1 MALLHG
7 VILIGG
13 GMGGEDGSGC
23 GAGSLMA
30 EQLVACLTN
39 AHNNSVSWKMD
50 PEAAFPIEKR
60 NILFL
65 C

>member
-7 VILIGG
+7 VILIGKER
-13 GMGGEDGSGC
+13 MVAGC

-39 AHNNSVSWKMD
+39 THNSVSWKMD